1 MKRLAYK
8 YYCEGYGCGQCI
20 IKAADEKY
28 SLNLNT
34 DLIRA
39 TGALGSGCG
48 YGGLCTVLMAVIMI
62 FGIMF
67 DEITAKSLRIAFLE
81 DFSGKYSSFNCCSL
95 SAKFNCG
102 DIIKFA
108 ADIADRLIAAEL
120 KKNHSSRL

>member
-1 MKRLAYK
+1 MKKLAYK

-28 SLNLNT
+28 SLNLNS
-34 DLIRA
+34 DLFKA
-39 TGALGSGCG
+39 ASALGSGCG
-48 YGGLCTVLMAVIMI
+48 YGGLCTVLMSAIMI

-67 DEITAKSLRIAFLE
+67 DEITAKSLRITFLE
-81 DFSGKYSSFNCCSL
+81 EFSGKFGGFNCCSL

-102 DIIKFA
+102 DIIKYA

>member
-1 MKRLAYK
+1 MQKLAYK

-28 SLNLNT
+28 NLNLCS
-34 DLIRA
+34 DLVRA

-48 YGGLCTVLMAVIMI
+48 YGGLCTVLTAVIMI

-67 DEITAKSLRIAFLE
+67 DEITAKSLRIKFLE
-81 DFSGKYSSFNCCSL
+81 DFNGKYNSFNCCCL
-95 SAKFNCG
+95 SARFDCG
-102 DIIKFA
+102 DIIKNA

-120 KKNHSSRL
+120 KGIS